1 LVIGVELESYE
12 VRGFM
17 SPVFQRD
24 VKAILNVDGVGLIVV
39 LVPMWRGYTF
49 HTIHIHADG
58 VIWYGGGDGGT
69 RWSLGGWRSRAVGGK
84 GSGEELF
91 MFWAVRLNMFTQRG
105 GIRGSSSM
113 RSLKGRGSGA
123 SSMCSES
130 GRGKVEMK
138 GEEIVEGGVDIW
150 ICLMVTEWGEMGE
163 VL

>member
-1 LVIGVELESYE
+1 
-12 VRGFM
+12 
-17 SPVFQRD
+17 
-24 VKAILNVDGVGLIVV
+24 
-39 LVPMWRGYTF
+39 
-49 HTIHIHADG
+49 
-58 VIWYGGGDGGT
+58 
-69 RWSLGGWRSRAVGGK
+69 
-84 GSGEELF
+84 